1 MSTSC
6 SAPRRGP
13 WLQLARGPAW
23 TLALCLFTLACA
35 RGQGVYLDLLEDDW
49 NARVVT
55 TRALEDFGVGFS
67 STALLDGWG
76 DPETDDVTGEDIR
89 WATARRAE
97 VAVWLLP
104 GPDDYLTIRA
114 WPFHW
119 EGAPEQKVSVRI
131 NDTLAGTLALQP
143 GRRTYS
149 LALPVERISPGRNT
163 LTFEFSRLGTPN
175 AIEPGAIDQRPLAAA
190 FAWLEVSQRRYGPE
204 VERPDGLPDMTLSH
218 FPWGYSLLPGRGL
231 AGEVKIPRRAPS
243 ARMACFNGSATAI
256 ALDLWVKAN
265 GSEKRLPGPRVRAG
279 ERREASFDLGFA
291 AGSRAE
297 LVIVP
302 RVIANPDGPDTGSGP
317 EERVVVDLLH
327 THGDLALVRDHTVLD
342 FEPED
347 VGALL
352 SGWAVPE
359 RPTNSAESF
368 AWAIA
373 ERAEVSL
380 QMVPAGSQWLSFRA
394 WPLTWP
400 GAPSQLVKIK
410 VNDSLIGQAALASGA
425 TTIELPLPGGS
436 IHAGENRITFEF
448 SRATVPAEVLPGSS
462 DRRRLAAAFEWIEV
476 APFPAVKDARRPR
489 LIPSAAVERT
499 SFGYLLPPGVGF
511 VLPVERTWGEA
522 RARFHVAPG
531 RESQAQVSVYARRSG
546 SQQPVLVAQCIA
558 HSLATPCDADLGD
571 LAEAGG
577 EAIIHAGR
585 DSRSLAANTATALL
599 QPRIVARA
607 QKPVVLGIDKLA
619 LWGGADFR
627 GDGSNLLL
635 IVADTL
641 RADHLGCYGGQV
653 ATPNIDRLAESGMVF
668 TNVYAPS
675 PITGPSHAA
684 MFTSLHP
691 RHAGVTNN
699 THRLA
704 DTYETLAEH
713 LNRKGFATAA
723 FVSLGVLARQFGF
736 AQGFEVFDDTFGADW
751 MRNAQE
757 INRAAGAWVREQERG
772 PFFLWLHY
780 SDPHEPY
787 APPDLAYPQVELAVG
802 AERAGVIPANGRGHW
817 LEVVVPP
824 GQTSIEARVAT
835 RGQPFPLLLHS
846 LASSSSEVVAVP
858 SPHCD
863 VDGVKTYFP
872 LSSYGAFTPIV
883 TLENRTAKTVP
894 VTLSVAFAEDLPAGE
909 IRARY
914 AAEVEYMDG
923 NIGRML
929 ALLKARGMLHNTVVV
944 FVGDHGESL
953 GEHEHVGHISRLY
966 EPALRV
972 PLIIVKPGKKITRRV
987 VTAPVSLVDV
997 TPTILD
1003 LLGLPAAQPTQGL
1016 SLLAASSEELSRRPV
1031 WAETFPPES
1040 PWRRQ
1045 AVLFDGWKLIRTMES
1060 EPPVDE
1066 LFDLRADPGEL
1077 HNLAT
1082 SHPERAAMLLALL
1095 NRLEDRPKNAPEV
1108 TPASP
1113 RLSDE
1118 ERARLRS
1125 LGYLR

>member
-13 WLQLARGPAW
+13 WPAFAKSPKSI
-23 TLALCLFTLACA
+23 LALCLFTLACA

-55 TRALEDFGVGFS
+55 TRALEEFGVRSS

-97 VAVWLLP
+97 VAIWLLP
-104 GPDDYLTIRA
+104 GPDDFLTIRA

-119 EGAPEQKVSVRI
+119 EGAPEQKVSVLI
-131 NDTLAGTLALQP
+131 NGTLAGTLTLQP

-149 LALPVERISPGRNT
+149 LALPVERIIPGRNT
-163 LTFEFSRLGTPN
+163 LTFEFSRLETPN
-175 AIEPGAIDQRPLAAA
+175 AIETGGKDQRLLAAA

-204 VERPDGLPDMTLSH
+204 VERPDSLPDPAPGRI
-218 FPWGYSLLPGRGL
+218 PWGYSLLPGLGL

-243 ARMACFNGSATAI
+243 ARVACFNGSATAI

-265 GSEKRLPGPRVRAG
+265 GSARRLPGPRVRAG

-297 LVIVP
+297 LAIVP
-302 RVIANPDGPDTGSGP
+302 RLIEHPDVPDAGSAR
-317 EERVVVDLLH
+317 EERIVVDLLH
-327 THGDLALVRDHTVLD
+327 TDDEFVLVRDHAVLD
-342 FEPED
+342 FDPED
-347 VGALL
+347 IGALL
-352 SGWAVPE
+352 SGWAAPE
-359 RPTNSAESF
+359 RLADSAESF
-368 AWAIA
+368 AWATA

-380 QMVPAGSQWLSFRA
+380 PMVPAVHQWLSFRA

-400 GAPSQLVKIK
+400 GAPSQLVKIR

-425 TTIELPLPGGS
+425 ATIELPLPGGS
-436 IHAGENRITFEF
+436 IHAGENRISFEF
-448 SRATVPAEVLPGSS
+448 SRATVPAEVLLGSS

-476 APFPAVKDARRPR
+476 APFPPVKDAKRPR
-489 LIPSAAVERT
+489 LVPTAVLDRT
-499 SFGYLLPPGVGF
+499 SLGFLLPPGVGL
-511 VLPVERTWGEA
+511 VVPVERTWGAA
-522 RARFHVAPG
+522 RARFHVAPA
-531 RESQAQVSVYARRSG
+531 SHSHAQVLVYARRSG
-546 SQQPVLVAQCIA
+546 SQQSALIAQCQA
-558 HSLATPCDADLGD
+558 HSSATLCDADLGD

-577 EAIIHAGR
+577 VAIIQAGR
-585 DSRSLAANTATALL
+585 DSRSPAANTATVLL
-599 QPRIVARA
+599 QPRIVALA
-607 QKPVVLGIDKLA
+607 PEPAILSIDKLA
-619 LWGGADFR
+619 LWGGPDFR
-627 GDGSNLLL
+627 GDETNLLL
-635 IVADTL
+635 IIADTL
-641 RADHLGCYGGQV
+641 RADHLGCYGGHV
-653 ATPNIDRLAESGMVF
+653 ATPNIDKLAESGMLF
-668 TNVYAPS
+668 THAYAPS
-675 PITGPSHAA
+675 PITGPSHAT

-691 RHAGVTNN
+691 RHVGVTNN

-713 LNRKGFATAA
+713 LKGQGFATAA

-736 AQGFEVFDDTFGADW
+736 AQGFDVFDDAFGADW

-757 INRAAGAWVREQERG
+757 INRAAGRWLREQEES

-787 APPDLAYPQVELAVG
+787 APPNLVYPQVELAIG
-802 AERAGVIPANGRGHW
+802 ERRVETIAANGRGHW

-846 LASSSSEVVAVP
+846 LASSSSEVVAAP
-858 SPHCD
+858 SSLCK
-863 VDGVKTYFP
+863 VDGVKTFFP
-872 LSSYGAFTPIV
+872 LSSYASFAPIV
-883 TLENRTAKTVP
+883 TLDNRTAETVQ
-894 VTLSVAFAEDLPAGE
+894 VTLSVAFAEDLPLGE

-914 AAEVEYMDG
+914 AAEVEYMDARVG
-923 NIGRML
+923 QAIS
-929 ALLKARGMLHNTVVV
+929 LLKARGMLRNTVIV

-987 VTAPVSLVDV
+987 ITAPVSLVDV
-997 TPTILD
+997 MPTILD
-1003 LLGLPAAQPTQGL
+1003 LLRLPAAQPVQGL

-1031 WAETFPPES
+1031 WAETYPPES

-1045 AVLFDGWKLIRTMES
+1045 AVLFEGWKLIRTMGSES
-1060 EPPVDE
+1060 PVDE
-1066 LFDLRADPGEL
+1066 LFDLRADPEEL

-1082 SHPERAAMLLALL
+1082 SHPERVAMLVALL